1 MTLSKTDIKQIAEIF
16 TELSKMSHSVDLKDA
31 DKVQINSVPKRVLSA
46 SERPVLL
53 SNLTQKQV
61 SELVPEINK
70 NNLFAGRY
78 KAARTFYKTQN
89 VEGRPNIRY
98 SEYFEPRAKS
108 LKYSSKQLGE
118 LKVLATKQL
127 ADKVAK
133 QNHPKATEWL
143 NKSIEEIKSF
153 KL

>member
-1 MTLSKTDIKQIAEIF
+1 MVVMLNKATDSDK
-16 TELSKMSHSVDLKDA
+16 KA
-31 DKVQINSVPKRVLSA
+31 DTVAVTGIPKRVLSA

-53 SNLTQKQV
+53 SKLTTKQV
-61 SELVPEINK
+61 NELCPDINK

-98 SEYFEPRAKS
+98 SEYFEHILLPKAKS
-108 LKYSSKQLGE
+108 LKYNSKQLGE

-143 NKSIEEIKSF
+143 NKSIEEIKGL